1 MLTSIPVSTA
11 ILVVSIVLFVVMCYK
26 GVHTATAALIA
37 SAIMAF
43 GTTDGWMTTMTTTWV
58 TGVGTFASQF
68 ALAFMSAGIFSYLM
82 RETKCGE
89 AIGQTFIKYV
99 GGDNAPFILA
109 IVAAI
114 LQLAG
119 IQTYIFIVAAMAF
132 GLMKA
137 ANLPIYIY

>member
-1 MLTSIPVSTA
+1 
-11 ILVVSIVLFVVMCYK
+11 
-26 GVHTATAALIA
+26 
-37 SAIMAF
+37 
-43 GTTDGWMTTMTTTWV
+43 MTTTWV
-58 TGVGTFASQF
+58 SGVGTFATQF

-137 ANLPIYIY
+137 ANLPIYIGYAAVVAVPPIVSFTFRVLQRCQTFCQLLSLERQHGQHRAYPLPSLYLVF

>member
-82 RETKCGE
+82 RETKGGE
-89 AIGQTFIKYV
+89 AIG
-99 GGDNAPFILA
+99 
-109 IVAAI
+109 
-114 LQLAG
+114 
-119 IQTYIFIVAAMAF
+119 
-132 GLMKA
+132 
-137 ANLPIYIY
+137 

>member
-114 LQLAG
+114 L
-119 IQTYIFIVAAMAF
+119 
-132 GLMKA
+132 
-137 ANLPIYIY
+137 

>member
-43 GTTDGWMTTMTTTWV
+43 GTTDGWVTTMTTTWV
-58 TGVGTFASQF
+58 SGVGTFATQF

-119 IQTYIFIVAAMAF
+119 IQTYIFHCRSD
-132 GLMKA
+132 GLV
-137 ANLPIYIY
+137 

>member
-58 TGVGTFASQF
+58 TGWYVCQPVC
-68 ALAFMSAGIFSYLM
+68 AGF
-82 RETKCGE
+82 
-89 AIGQTFIKYV
+89 YV
-99 GGDNAPFILA
+99 SRYFLLSDA
-109 IVAAI
+109 
-114 LQLAG
+114 
-119 IQTYIFIVAAMAF
+119 
-132 GLMKA
+132 
-137 ANLPIYIY
+137 

>member
-58 TGVGTFASQF
+58 TGVGTFAKPVC
-68 ALAFMSAGIFSYLM
+68 AGF
-82 RETKCGE
+82 
-89 AIGQTFIKYV
+89 YV
-99 GGDNAPFILA
+99 SRYFLLSDA
-109 IVAAI
+109 
-114 LQLAG
+114 
-119 IQTYIFIVAAMAF
+119 
-132 GLMKA
+132 
-137 ANLPIYIY
+137 

>member
-58 TGVGTFASQF
+58 PALVRLPASLRWLLCQQV
-68 ALAFMSAGIFSYLM
+68 FS
-82 RETKCGE
+82 
-89 AIGQTFIKYV
+89 
-99 GGDNAPFILA
+99 
-109 IVAAI
+109 
-114 LQLAG
+114 
-119 IQTYIFIVAAMAF
+119 
-132 GLMKA
+132 
-137 ANLPIYIY
+137 PI